1 MTGSSINFHLEELNY
16 RIRNIRLLKLWI
28 SQSVSKEARDLGNLN
43 IVLCTDDYLHKM
55 NVEHLDHDTLTDI
68 ITFNY
73 NEDSTINGDLFISLD
88 RVRDNAQE
96 LSENLTDE
104 LHRVMIHGVL
114 HLCGYKDKSLKDSEL
129 MREKEDFYLSLR
141 PF

>member
-1 MTGSSINFHLEELNY
+1 MTSSSINFHLEELNY

-28 SQSVSKEARDLGNLN
+28 AQSISKEARDLGQLN

-73 NEDSTINGDLFISLD
+73 NEDSTISGDLFISLD
-88 RVRDNAQE
+88 RVKDNALE

>member
-1 MTGSSINFHLEELNY
+1 LTGSSINFHLEELNY